1 MCENCISN
9 SGIYRS
15 DVISDDTITNVI
27 EKLGDYSN
35 RLIISGGEPTL
46 YMDIIQK
53 LAFLWKEIGSDNK
66 CEKRICLCTNCYWA
80 DNEDNVENM
89 LTMLSNYGIDEI
101 ILPEKSKSH
110 DEFVSE
116 DNINRVL
123 KVNKKKQLV
132 KLITREI
139 AVDQSEFENNCRDIS
154 QNKII
159 INVHGDIQLCKEAYI
174 CYLGTI
180 QNENYL
186 DIFEYEFIKILRKKG
201 IKELVREF
209 NLKFK
214 KNIELKNDK
223 CKICRFITSEW
234 KRQILNS

>member
-15 DVISDDTITNVI
+15 DVISDATIINVI
-27 EKLGDYSN
+27 EKLGGYSN

-46 YMDIIQK
+46 YMDIVRK
-53 LAFLWKEIGSDNK
+53 LAFLWKELGVDNK
-66 CEKRICLCTNCYWA
+66 CEKRISICTNCYWA
-80 DNEDNVENM
+80 DNVHNVENM
-89 LTMLSNYGIDEI
+89 LTMLSEYGIDEI
-101 ILPEKSKSH
+101 ILPKKNKSN
-110 DEFVSE
+110 DEFISE
-116 DNINRVL
+116 DNINKVL
-123 KVNKKKQLV
+123 KVNKKKQIV

-139 AVDQSEFENNCRDIS
+139 TIDKSEFKNNCRDII

-159 INVHGDIQLCKEAYI
+159 INVHGDIQFCKEAHI

-180 QNENYL
+180 QNEDYL
-186 DIFEYEFIKILRKKG
+186 DIFEYEFIKILREKG
-201 IKELVREF
+201 IKELVKEF

-234 KRQILNS
+234 KRQILNL